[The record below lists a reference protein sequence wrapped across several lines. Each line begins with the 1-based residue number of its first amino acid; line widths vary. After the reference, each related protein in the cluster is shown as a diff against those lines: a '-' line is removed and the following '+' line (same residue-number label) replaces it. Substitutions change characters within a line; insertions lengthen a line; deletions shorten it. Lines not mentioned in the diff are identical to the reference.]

1 MKKIIIILTLVV
13 SMPGLAFTWSE
24 LTYIIDSIH
33 ADLNPVAAYTP
44 DDEMFVV
51 WFSAWATHYY
61 DVSFAKVAEDGSLSI
76 EPTRIFTDDS
86 VDDRAATV
94 TVDSQNHAHI
104 FWRRQTGGVWYTQ
117 VDAADGSY
125 LVAPTQLIDSNT
137 PGDIFMYA
145 VPDLNDDIHLLY
157 CSNSWDGEQWWD
169 QPFHAVISFDGEL
182 LGYDQAVTDDSD
194 YESVSFDK
202 GIACDSDGNVHV
214 VYTYFKASHIEVDY

>member
-1 MKKIIIILTLVV
+1 LSRGAMKKIIIVFILGA
-13 SMPGLAFTWSE
+13 SIPGFAFAWSE
-24 LTYIIDSIH
+24 PTYIIDSEH
-33 ADLNPVAAYTP
+33 ADQQPVAAYTP

-76 EPTRIFTDDS
+76 EPTRIFTDDG

-94 TVDSQNHAHI
+94 AVDSQNHAHI
-104 FWRRQTGGVWYTQ
+104 FWRRHTGGEFNIWYTQ

-125 LVAPTQLIDSNT
+125 LVAPTQLIDSIT

-145 VPDLNDDIHLLY
+145 VPDLNDNIHLFY
-157 CSNSWDGEQWWD
+157 CSSSWDGERSWD
-169 QPFHAVISFDGEL
+169 QPFLAVVSPDGVL
-182 LGYDQAVTDDSD
+182 LGYDQAVTDDSA

-202 GIACDSDGNVHV
+202 GIACDGDGNVHV
-214 VYTYFKASHIEVDY
+214 V